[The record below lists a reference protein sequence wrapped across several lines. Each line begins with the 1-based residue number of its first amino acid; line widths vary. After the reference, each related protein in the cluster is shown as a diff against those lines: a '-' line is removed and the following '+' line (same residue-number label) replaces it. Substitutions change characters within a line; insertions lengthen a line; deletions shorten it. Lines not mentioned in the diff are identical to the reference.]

1 MFNWTKKCETT
12 THHDVNAKYVSDK
25 GVDLERMVVII
36 NHRPKQNKKNQLRYE
51 FQINTWTWKRNWM
64 DVKQYN
70 N

>member
-51 FQINTWTWKRNWM
+51 FQINTWT
-64 DVKQYN
+64 
-70 N
+70 